1 MGIQY
6 KDSAQNHLDLNQDS
20 LENAKREYTRQM
32 RLWTAKQIKSSNVDK
47 APEEEMLRNRFSN
60 LVMSPSKRVSSSCAV
75 NAS

>member
-6 KDSAQNHLDLNQDS
+6 KDTTQSHLDLNQDS

-32 RLWTAKQIKSSNVDK
+32 RLWTAKQIKSSSIDK
-47 APEEEMLRNRFSN
+47 APEEMLRSRFSD
-60 LVMSPSKRVSSSCAV
+60 LGMSSPKRAPSNCAI